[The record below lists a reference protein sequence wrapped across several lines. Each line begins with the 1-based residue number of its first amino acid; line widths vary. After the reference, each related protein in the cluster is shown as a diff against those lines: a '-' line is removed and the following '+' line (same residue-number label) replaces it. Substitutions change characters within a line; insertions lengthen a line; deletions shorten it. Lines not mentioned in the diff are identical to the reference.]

1 VPIVLFSGELTRL
14 HSLDMMLSVV
24 PKTLECNEHLL
35 FVFAC
40 PTRLKEDIL
49 AREFAVRKIQDM
61 GFSERVYFLG
71 DIINFPNLL
80 KACDIFVYPVSNMS
94 RKIDTPLTVLEAMA
108 TELPIIIS
116 NVPPLNEILVDE
128 AGLAIPKGDE
138 ESFAKAV
145 LELAED
151 KNRRRMMGK
160 VGRRIVKNNYNQ
172 QIMVKKY
179 KELYEEFI

>member
-1 VPIVLFSGELTRL
+1 
-14 HSLDMMLSVV
+14 
-24 PKTLECNEHLL
+24 
-35 FVFAC
+35 
-40 PTRLKEDIL
+40 
-49 AREFAVRKIQDM
+49 
-61 GFSERVYFLG
+61 
-71 DIINFPNLL
+71 
-80 KACDIFVYPVSNMS
+80 MS